1 MKRVSDSIA
10 SPRRAGSAALK
21 SLALALCLAAP
32 LAHAESC
39 PWMPDKR
46 IDAAYPDRA
55 PWTVMAGGQ
64 GRCKWVSDQ
73 SKASSTI
80 SLIQMVQS
88 SPAEAEKYATT
99 VGGGMA
105 KSGYAVTPLP
115 SIGKA
120 GVSVR
125 QNEPDSRMLTLIG
138 HQKNNVVMTQMSFW
152 KGVDAAQAAAAEKLT
167 LETLVADTGGGLVMP
182 K

>member
-1 MKRVSDSIA
+1 MKRVSDSIPSRRQA
-10 SPRRAGSAALK
+10 SSVVLK

-32 LAHAESC
+32 LAHAQSC
-39 PWMPDKR
+39 PWMPDSR

-80 SLIQMVQS
+80 SLTQMIQS
-88 SPAEAEKYATT
+88 SPAEAEKYVTT

-105 KSGYAVTPLP
+105 ESGYAVAPLP
-115 SIGKA
+115 GIGKA
-120 GVSVR
+120 GVAVR
-125 QNEPDSRMLTLIG
+125 EKEPDSRMLTLIG

-152 KGVDAAQAAAAEKLT
+152 KGVDAAQQAAAEKLT
-167 LETLVADTGGGLVMP
+167 LETLAADTGGGLVMP